1 MLFPIDSIY
10 TDDVKAESRRDL
22 LHVFPV
28 GICHKFISASPE
40 DRVSI
45 WLTVIEAR
53 GDMVSTQQDDLSNAT
68 AKERKLLRER
78 ISGGVAAT
86 CFACFLSI
94 YSNRLPGHAS
104 VTAARLFWV
113 AIPTLVFNLIAIAE
127 VDRKRYQ
134 FGWLTGWIPVIGAF
148 AGVGGIACFIWPYD
162 HLASLSFLGL
172 SFGLG
177 YILMQAERKASKTRS
192 ESKIV
197 S

>member
-1 MLFPIDSIY
+1 MADI
-10 TDDVKAESRRDL
+10 V
-22 LHVFPV
+22 
-28 GICHKFISASPE
+28 SPQ
-40 DRVSI
+40 V
-45 WLTVIEAR
+45 
-53 GDMVSTQQDDLSNAT
+53 DDLNVAAT
-68 AKERKLLRER
+68 AKERKLLRKR

-127 VDRKRYQ
+127 VDRERYAL
-134 FGWLTGWIPVIGAF
+134 GWLCGWIPVIGSVAD
-148 AGVGGIACFIWPYD
+148 VGGIASFIWPYD
-162 HLASLSFLGL
+162 HLASLAFLGL

-177 YILMQAERKASKTRS
+177 YLLMQAERKSLKTRS
-192 ESKIV
+192 KETIV